1 MTIQNNDTNTE
12 CPSVKP
18 LQKVHHKWGYC
29 TYEGL
34 PDIRI
39 EYKGEEL
46 FGVVTGLHAQNFHI
60 RLRDYPDYILYA
72 NRGSRGGEWE
82 KARFINDT
90 CSGLSDFGL
99 ERAVELMKRIYDL
112 YHDPETGEYR
122 DLCTPLREAA
132 ERICLEFED
141 DHAEEYADIYL
152 LERKR
157 VWDWHVNKRLVIK
170 ARHLHGEKWRDDGR
184 IATALAEI
192 RKRVED
198 LNEAKRKYVYETFE
212 NYAKHTLHVDNPY
225 DYVDKDCV
233 CSRESIV
240 GVDNYIS
247 IVVRKLQNVKADLD
261 EARRVFYSK
270 LSKKLDPIITEEKA
284 DKRQLRQYLRENTIT
299 PDAYLF
305 FVTYLKYSIALTEE
319 EKVMKLRNL
328 LLDYAKDVL
337 GLDNVFVQGYIYHI
351 TKHPTN
357 H

>member
-82 KARFINDT
+82 KVRFINDT

-99 ERAVELMKRIYDL
+99 KRAVELMKRIYDL

-152 LERKR
+152 RERKR
-157 VWDWHVNKRLVIK
+157 VWDWHVNKRLVSE

-212 NYAKHTLHVDNPY
+212 DYAKHTLHVDNPY
-225 DYVDKDCV
+225 EYVDKECV
-233 CSRESIV
+233 CSRESII

-247 IVVRKLQNVKADLD
+247 IIMRKLQNITAKLD
-261 EARRVFYSK
+261 EARALFFIK
-270 LSKKLDPIITEEKA
+270 LSERIEPIIAEEK
-284 DKRQLRQYLRENTIT
+284 DIKRLSRQQLRDNQIT
-299 PDAYLF
+299 QKEHQRHL
-305 FVTYLKYSIALTEE
+305 TCLKYRMAQTAEE
-319 EKVMKLRNL
+319 TMIRLRNSL
-328 LLDYAKDVL
+328 LEFAKDDI

-351 TKHPTN
+351 TEYPSN
-357 H
+357 Y